1 VRPSVIV
8 ANTHRGSRF
17 TFSRDVHSALDRSFL
32 CFTACT
38 SLCAKACHTRA
49 QLARRYIAQEASN
62 VISEISDLGIK
73 VVPPSLLLRRGLD
86 VTSFRTAYFI
96 FFAHLACYASLLRR
110 GLDSL
115 RRGLDV
121 TSFRTAYFIFFAHLA
136 CYASLLRR
144 GLDSLRRGLDVT
156 FFRTAYFIFFAHLA
170 CYDVLRVSYLARP
183 GENDECCVVGGPK
196 SKGNSCKATPSYIIS
211 SY

>member
-1 VRPSVIV
+1 MIHQSCIYQLPLLCRKKRGGGGVRPSVIV

-121 TSFRTAYFIFFAHLA
+121 T
-136 CYASLLRR
+136 
-144 GLDSLRRGLDVT
+144 

>member
-1 VRPSVIV
+1 MIHQSCIYQLPLLCREKRGGGGVRPSVIV

-121 TSFRTAYFIFFAHLA
+121 T
-136 CYASLLRR
+136 
-144 GLDSLRRGLDVT
+144 